1 MKPFILFALLLL
13 GACAAPGPEYG
24 DPADSAPD
32 FGEPGEASYHLF
44 MAEIA
49 LQRELPALAAT
60 EYLRAARVSD
70 DPAIAARAT
79 RVISS
84 FGTAAEGLEA
94 AERWAALAPDDLD
107 ARRFLVRFRLAAGD
121 VKGAARELRVLRVAA
136 GEAADPRPFLG
147 MLPLVTGADDR
158 GAAIAAMA
166 QVVADYPQDP
176 SGAYAQAY
184 LGLRA
189 GEVELALAESRRAV
203 DLAPEWTEAA
213 ILYGRALVA
222 AGRVDEALDW
232 LAARPEAGERR
243 MALERAVTLIAAERN
258 AEARAVLES
267 LLESDPADFEALR
280 ALGYLEYF
288 EGRVEVAREIFHGL
302 LAAGRYTND
311 ALFYLGG
318 IAEQQGE
325 VEEAARLYSRID
337 GGEHLVTAQVR
348 LALLMFRLGRPE
360 LAVNH
365 LEIFARHNPGADVE
379 LGAAR
384 AELLARMGE
393 AEEALAVYDE
403 LLERHPDAVDL
414 RYARGLMHV
423 ERNDVAAALE
433 DFGHIAALHPDDPAA
448 LNAYGYTLAD
458 MTERHA
464 EAYELIRRAFVLD
477 PDSPAILDSMGW
489 VLFKLGRP
497 AEGLSYLTR
506 AWDLQRDPEIAA
518 HLGELLWATG
528 RVDEARDVWLEA
540 IVEWPGSAVLLD
552 TMGRLDP

>member
-1 MKPFILFALLLL
+1 MKPFIPLVLLLL
-13 GACAAPGPEYG
+13 GACAAPGPEHG
-24 DPADSAPD
+24 DPDESAPD
-32 FGEPGEASYHLF
+32 FGQPGEASYHLF

-49 LQRELPALAAT
+49 LQRERPALAAT
-60 EYLRAARVSD
+60 EYLRAARASD
-70 DPAIAARAT
+70 DPTVAARAT

-94 AERWAALAPDDLD
+94 AQRWAVLAPEDLD
-107 ARRFLVRFRLAAGD
+107 ARRFLARFRLAAGD
-121 VKGAARELRVLRVAA
+121 VEGAARALRMLRVAA

-147 MLPLVTGADDR
+147 ILPLVTGAADR
-158 GAAIAAMA
+158 HAAVAAMA
-166 QVVADYPQDP
+166 AVVADYPQDP

-189 GEVELALAESRRAV
+189 GEVELGLAEAKRAV

-222 AGRVDEALDW
+222 ADRVDEALEW

-243 MALERAVTLIAAERN
+243 LVLERAVTLIAAERN

-267 LLESDPADFEALR
+267 LLETDPADFEALR
-280 ALGYLEYF
+280 TLGYLEYF
-288 EGRVEVAREIFHGL
+288 EGRIEVARETFLGL

-318 IAEQQGE
+318 IAERQGE
-325 VEEAARLYSRID
+325 IEEAARLYSRID

-393 AEEALAVYDE
+393 PEAALAVYDE
-403 LLERHPDAVDL
+403 LLERHPDAVNL

-423 ERNDVAAALE
+423 ERDDVAAALE

-464 EAYELIRRAFVLD
+464 EAYELIRSAFVLD

-497 AEGLSYLTR
+497 EEGLSYLGR
-506 AWDLQRDPEIAA
+506 AWELQRDPEIAA
-518 HLGELLWATG
+518 HLGELLWALG

-540 IVEWPGSAVLLD
+540 IVEWPGSPVLLD